1 MFLFTFKY
9 QLQNHCDG
17 TVSGNKVTG
26 VSVTAP
32 QSLVAAL
39 VGNFSERVGSQS
51 YIHVYFK
58 IHFQNKTLLRC

>member
-1 MFLFTFKY
+1 MCLFTFKY

-32 QSLVAAL
+32 
-39 VGNFSERVGSQS
+39 N
-51 YIHVYFK
+51 H
-58 IHFQNKTLLRC
+58 LLLHL